1 MFDIWNKFE
10 PRVTQRFFYQKL
22 MDVGEYLVKNKEY
35 ATASWQCYDRY
46 LNHFA
51 ELNFNSIQTIEDIRT
66 NFFAGNTNQ
75 ENSDVTFRALMG
87 TLIFF
92 NDFSLNF

>member
-1 MFDIWNKFE
+1 
-10 PRVTQRFFYQKL
+10 
-22 MDVGEYLVKNKEY
+22 MDVGEYLVKSKEY

-66 NFFAGNTNQ
+66 SFFAGNTNQ

-87 TLIFF
+87 TLIFL
-92 NDFSLNF
+92 NDISLNFY